1 MNETKYITTE
11 WRQQGW
17 AVREDQDH
25 ILELRK
31 DGEVVARF
39 SQTGVT
45 IENIV
50 TEIEAGKY
58 NN

>member
-1 MNETKYITTE
+1 MNETYYITPE
-11 WRQQGW
+11 WRLQGFT
-17 AVREDQDH
+17 VREDQDH
-25 ILELRK
+25 IVELRK

-45 IENIV
+45 VENIV